1 MTYLLTDEIEREMLN
16 KGYQVDVNGSDSSDY
31 ISLTKEGDKYGLRF
45 VVRVSNHDAM
55 TGRSKCADLSYV
67 PHELKDEWA
76 GKWDAKIDVDEDGD
90 VEYEEVTFDTEEQ
103 ADAHI
108 LKCVL
113 IEIENK
119 INF

>member
-1 MTYLLTDEIEREMLN
+1 MNYLITDKIKMELETL
-16 KGYQVDVNGSDSSDY
+16 GYIVNVNSSKSSDY
-31 ISLTKEGDKYGLRF
+31 ISLTKEEDAYGFRF
-45 VVRVSNHDAM
+45 VVRLSNHDAM

-108 LKCVL
+108 LKCIL

-119 INF
+119 ITF